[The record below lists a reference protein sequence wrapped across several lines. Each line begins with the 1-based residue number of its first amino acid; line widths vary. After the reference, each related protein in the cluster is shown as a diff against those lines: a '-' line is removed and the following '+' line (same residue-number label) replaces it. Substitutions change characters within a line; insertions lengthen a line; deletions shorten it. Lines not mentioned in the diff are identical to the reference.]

1 MKRQGISISSILFAH
16 LSCFSLVPLF
26 KRCDTVWCSEERKK
40 KKIVRMNYKSV
51 ISTSRLPYTFSL
63 YQIICLLFERVWIES
78 LYSFN
83 VCYVFL
89 SRLSFFCRFLSAAAA
104 AVVASIPHTIAQFFT
119 LWHFCKGH
127 LHDLVYHWN
136 CEKATHLST
145 AFRSLKILYFFSLFA
160 IQWNY
165 TECAII
171 FLWWIDL
178 KQSCNN
184 NNNFTRTRESEWD
197 IERNRCDCVREE
209 PSFLCNGQIASRSFV
224 KHNKCISM
232 TVSLL
237 VFHIIQAFG
246 KACEKRT
253 LFYII
258 SWINSSWCC
267 GKFVFF
273 VEQQQQ
279 QIIENE
285 EEQRALK
292 KYIFAPCTILKPY

>member
-26 KRCDTVWCSEERKK
+26 KRYDTVWCSEDRKK
-40 KKIVRMNYKSV
+40 KKVVRMNYKSV

-89 SRLSFFCRFLSAAAA
+89 SRLSFFLSLF
-104 AVVASIPHTIAQFFT
+104 ICLLLLLPYLTLLLTFFT

-171 FLWWIDL
+171 FLWWIDP

-184 NNNFTRTRESEWD
+184 NNNFTQTRKREIEWD
-197 IERNRCDCVREE
+197 RE
-209 PSFLCNGQIASRSFV
+209 
-224 KHNKCISM
+224 
-232 TVSLL
+232 
-237 VFHIIQAFG
+237 
-246 KACEKRT
+246 
-253 LFYII
+253 
-258 SWINSSWCC
+258 
-267 GKFVFF
+267 
-273 VEQQQQ
+273 
-279 QIIENE
+279 
-285 EEQRALK
+285 
-292 KYIFAPCTILKPY
+292 